1 MSNLLDL
8 TAEIVMAHASSTQ
21 MTSDQLLQELQ
32 KVHALL
38 QRIEGGSTPVVE
50 EAKQTLTVK
59 QAFKKNE
66 VICMICGKGGMKT
79 LTRHLKTAHDMKPT
93 AYKKQHGIP
102 ASQKLAAKSFSES
115 RKKWAVERGLVD
127 ILAKARDKR
136 MANLKEKN
144 AVPEKTTKVKA
155 PMKTM

>member
-1 MSNLLDL
+1 MATLLELAAD
-8 TAEIVMAHASSTQ
+8 IVASHASTSTL
-21 MTSDQLLQELQ
+21 TSEELVLEIQ
-32 KVHALL
+32 KVYSALKAL
-38 QRIEGGSTPVVE
+38 EPGKAPIVE
-50 EAKQTLTVK
+50 LSKPAITVK
-59 QAFKKNE
+59 EAFKKNE